1 MKQRHSGTFKNVFC
15 MFVILV
21 VNIHLHAQK
30 EKMHLAKHISLNLLL
45 ITVAFYFLYL
55 CKENMYFKETF
66 RYLW

>member
-30 EKMHLAKHISLNLLL
+30 ENMHLAKHISLNLLL
-45 ITVAFYFLYL
+45 ITVACYFLYL
-55 CKENMYFKETF
+55 CKENMYFKETI